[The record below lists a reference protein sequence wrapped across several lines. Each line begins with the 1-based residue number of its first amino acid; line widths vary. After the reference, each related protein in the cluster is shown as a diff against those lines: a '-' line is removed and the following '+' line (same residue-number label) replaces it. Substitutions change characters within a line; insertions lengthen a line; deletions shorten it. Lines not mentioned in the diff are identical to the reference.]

1 MGGNETVKFLE
12 TLEDNV
18 FRQNY
23 YMVQFLFNLKYGET
37 FGAIQVYN
45 LKFSVITGFHNINY

>member
-23 YMVQFLFNLKYGET
+23 YMVQFLFYFEIWGNFWGYAGL
-37 FGAIQVYN
+37 QP
-45 LKFSVITGFHNINY
+45 

>member
-23 YMVQFLFNLKYGET
+23 YMVVVTQKTMYHILSLNAQT
-37 FGAIQVYN
+37 
-45 LKFSVITGFHNINY
+45 